1 MNLCRNLLNAS
12 VGRLQV
18 GEKGTRRRR
27 VLLGAAVAGVVAAVG
42 AAGTIAFAEASFST
56 DFAGGSASGWS
67 KSGGSWAVASDSGNN
82 VYRQSKVDSEAARVF
97 AGDKDLTA
105 YAVQARVKPTNF
117 SRPEGFVGIGARA
130 QSATSLYRLVLTG
143 AGKVELQT
151 LKSGALQ
158 VLSSATVPV
167 TPGAWYT
174 LKIEV
179 SGATV
184 RGSVDGKVLLSGS
197 STLLPSGQIGL
208 TTGHAT
214 ADFDDIAVSE
224 IGALPAPSAP
234 SSPVPTTS
242 APTSAAPAK
251 PATGAW
257 PKSKGEKKV
266 SATIDVPASGLDGG
280 MKRYYGIGDGGQGE
294 SQDPMFKL
302 ADGAVL
308 ENVIIGAP
316 AGDGVH
322 CSGSC
327 TLKNVWW
334 EDVGEDAATFKG
346 GSSAEYLVDGG
357 GARSASDKVFQHNG
371 GGTLTVRNFQ
381 AEDFGKLYRSC
392 GNCGTQQK
400 RAVVLQDITV
410 TAPGKALAGVNTN
423 YGDTARFA
431 GITIVGDSANKVVI
445 CEKYQGVTSGEP
457 TKIGSGADDTH
468 CVYSTADITYR

>member
-1 MNLCRNLLNAS
+1 
-12 VGRLQV
+12 V

-27 VLLGAAVAGVVAAVG
+27 VLLGAAVVGVVAAVG

-67 KSGGSWAVASDSGNN
+67 RSGGSWAVASDGGNN
-82 VYRQSKVDSEAARVF
+82 VYRQSKVDSEVARVF
-97 AGDKDLTA
+97 AGEKDLTA

-117 SRPEGFVGIGARA
+117 SRPEGFAGIGACA
-130 QSATSLYRLVLTG
+130 QSASSMYRLVLTG

-179 SGATV
+179 SGTTV
-184 RGSVDGKVLLSGS
+184 RGSVDGKALLSGS

-214 ADFDDIAVSE
+214 ADFDDVAISE
-224 IGALPAPSAP
+224 IGALPAPATASASP
-234 SSPVPTTS
+234 SSPATAAPTT
-242 APTSAAPAK
+242 AAPA
-251 PATGAW
+251 AGAW
-257 PKSKGEKKV
+257 PKPAGQEKV
-266 SATIDVPASGLDGG
+266 SATIDVPVTGLDGG
-280 MKRYYGIGDGGQGE
+280 MKRYHGIGDGGQGE
-294 SQDPMFKL
+294 SQDPMFEL

-346 GSSAEYLVDGG
+346 GPSAAYLVDGG

-400 RAVVLQDITV
+400 RAVVFQDITV
-410 TAPGKALAGVNTN
+410 TAPGKALAGINTN
-423 YGDTARFA
+423 YGDTARFS
-431 GITIVGDSANKVVI
+431 GITIVGDSTNKIVI

-457 TKIGSGADDTH
+457 TKIGSGADGTH
-468 CVYSTADITYR
+468 CAYSTADIAYR